1 MVVIF
6 DVLIEDAL
14 VSSRHRQRGE
24 AVPGRKKP
32 IERMRGHAQ
41 RLRSP
46 IEVKVVSSH
55 LIHVKFFPTELE
67 SFARSGRRSEV
78 GPMHLAKIHV

>member
-1 MVVIF
+1 MVARLN
-6 DVLIEDAL
+6 VLIEDAL

-41 RLRSP
+41 GLRSP
-46 IEVKVVSSH
+46 IEVVCSH

-78 GPMHLAKIHV
+78 GPMMHFAEIHV

>member
-1 MVVIF
+1 MVSIL
-6 DVLIEDAL
+6 DVLDAL

-46 IEVKVVSSH
+46 IEVVCSH
-55 LIHVKFFPTELE
+55 LIHVKFFATELE
-67 SFARSGRRSEV
+67 TFARSGRRSEV
-78 GPMHLAKIHV
+78 GPMMHLAKIHV